1 MEPFPDTLRTLGI
14 TNGAQLSAIQPNGG
28 IAPMKRLFSRR
39 AICLALPIATLIAA
53 GAFVAPSASA
63 EEWNKSYT
71 VSGRAQVRAETNDGA
86 VQIFTGDSKQVEFRV
101 TYNGYEL
108 DKNLHID
115 SHQDG
120 DSVAINAR
128 VQGHWGFSWGGHNR
142 GLKIEVHMPKDADVQ
157 VDTGDGSVTMESLNG
172 RVKIHTG
179 DGSVRADQVA
189 GDVDIDTGDGSI
201 TVSGAKGDIRLR
213 TGDGHIE
220 ARNLDG
226 KVDAYSGDGH
236 ITLEGRLDG
245 LNVKTGDGSIDARIR
260 PGSKIDSGW
269 SIRTGDGSVDV
280 TLPGE
285 LQANIEASTNDGHIT
300 MGIPLTVEGTFS
312 TSQLHGKMNGG
323 GQPIVIHT
331 GDGSIR
337 LSKA

>member
-1 MEPFPDTLRTLGI
+1 MNRP
-14 TNGAQLSAIQPNGG
+14 
-28 IAPMKRLFSRR
+28 FSRR
-39 AICLALPIATLIAA
+39 AICMALPFAA
-53 GAFVAPSASA
+53 LVAASAFAASSASA

-71 VSGRAQVRAETNDGA
+71 VSGRSQIHVETNDGS
-86 VQIFTGDSKQVEFRV
+86 VQTFTGDTKQVEFHV

-108 DKNLHID
+108 DKTLHID
-115 SHQDG
+115 SRQDG
-120 DSVAINAR
+120 DTVQITAR
-128 VQGHWGFSWGGHNR
+128 VNGHWGFSWGGHNR
-142 GLKIEVHMPKDADVQ
+142 GLKIEVHMPKDADLQ
-157 VDTGDGSVTMESLNG
+157 VDTGDGSVTTQTISGKL
-172 RVKIHTG
+172 KIHTG
-179 DGSVRADQVA
+179 DGSVRADQVD

-201 TVSGAKGDIRLR
+201 TVNGAKGDIRLR

-220 ARNLDG
+220 GRNLDG

-236 ITLEGRLDG
+236 ITLDGRLDS
-245 LNVKTGDGSIDARIR
+245 LTVKTGDGSIDARIR

-280 TLPGE
+280 VLPAE
-285 LQANIEASTNDGHIT
+285 LQANIEASTNDGHISL
-300 MGIPLTVEGTFS
+300 GIPVTVEGTFS
-312 TSQLHGKMNGG
+312 NSQIHGKMNGG